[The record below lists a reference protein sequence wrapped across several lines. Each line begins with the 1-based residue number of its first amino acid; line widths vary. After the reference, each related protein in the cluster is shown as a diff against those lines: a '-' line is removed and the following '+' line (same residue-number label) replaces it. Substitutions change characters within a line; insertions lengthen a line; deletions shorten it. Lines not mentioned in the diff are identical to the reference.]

1 MAVDKQSA
9 ADNNDNTSA
18 DQAKAWQIDKQKCLE
33 KSGFP
38 QQIQLKKL
46 KIIDQKTCTS
56 FILLNT

>member
-18 DQAKAWQIDKQKCLE
+18 DQAKAWQIDKQECLE

-38 QQIQLKKL
+38 QQIQLKNL
-46 KIIDQKTCTS
+46 KI
-56 FILLNT
+56 

>member
-1 MAVDKQSA
+1 MAVGKQSA

-18 DQAKAWQIDKQKCLE
+18 DQAKAWRIDKQECLE

>member
-18 DQAKAWQIDKQKCLE
+18 DQAKAWQIDKQECLE

-46 KIIDQKTCTS
+46 KITD
-56 FILLNT
+56 